1 MPSYAKASE
10 GLRLRSENGG
20 MMGWVKPAVNSA
32 FKTNKK
38 KGVTEH
44 HGEAQSCTEIRVTSH
59 PLGVDFANS
68 LMRVEK
74 RKEEHSQ
81 KRFLWA
87 AECSHALGNALLCVL
102 GALRAKRS
110 RLLPRSF
117 ERSFSCFPAF
127 LIKFSICGPVERD
140 GPNSAMI

>member
-32 FKTNKK
+32 LKTNKK
-38 KGVTEH
+38 RGVTEH

-59 PLGVDFANS
+59 PLGVDLANS

-102 GALRAKRS
+102 GALRARS
-110 RLLPRSF
+110 EVDSYLVLSKDH
-117 ERSFSCFPAF
+117 FPAF
-127 LIKFSICGPVERD
+127 LLSLL
-140 GPNSAMI
+140 NSQSVVPLSGMALIQL

>member
-10 GLRLRSENGG
+10 GVRLRSENGG
-20 MMGWVKPAVNSA
+20 MMGWEKPAVNSA
-32 FKTNKK
+32 LKTNNKR
-38 KGVTEH
+38 GVTEH
-44 HGEAQSCTEIRVTSH
+44 HGEAQSCTEIRVPSH

-87 AECSHALGNALLCVL
+87 QSAVTLLGML
-102 GALRAKRS
+102 
-110 RLLPRSF
+110 F
-117 ERSFSCFPAF
+117 FAF
-127 LIKFSICGPVERD
+127 
-140 GPNSAMI
+140 